1 MNRRFVKPH
10 RSILRECEPALYTFS
25 VHGGGD
31 WIVELQ
37 DDAGKRLA
45 LLAPGSP
52 NARIALEKRTT
63 VWKVFFGYGQRPPA
77 LPPSVVVAE
86 EVPLHE

>member
-1 MNRRFVKPH
+1 MERRFVQPH
-10 RSILRECEPALYTFS
+10 RSVLRKCEPGLYTFS

-45 LLAPGSP
+45 LLTPGSP
-52 NARIALEKRTT
+52 KANVALEQQTT
-63 VWKVFFGYGQRPPA
+63 VWKVVLGYGQHPPTRPPA
-77 LPPSVVVAE
+77 VFVASK
-86 EVPLHE
+86 VPLHE